1 MVQVEDNGHGMSAE
15 DEARAFEPFFTTKP
29 LGQGSGLGLP
39 MVHGFVRQSGGQV
52 WIESRLQHGT
62 QVVLMFPRYTGSQ
75 PIPEAPMITREARQ
89 GERVLLID
97 DELNLRGLIKEILV
111 DRGFE
116 VCDVTDA
123 NSALGQYRHA
133 GPFDL
138 VITDIGLPGGFN
150 GRQVARAMRMINPDQ
165 KVLFI
170 TGYTADPVEQQ
181 LLDEPGTALLLKPF
195 SLQSL
200 VMQVDRMLQA

>member
-1 MVQVEDNGHGMSAE
+1 
-15 DEARAFEPFFTTKP
+15 
-29 LGQGSGLGLP
+29 
-39 MVHGFVRQSGGQV
+39 
-52 WIESRLQHGT
+52 
-62 QVVLMFPRYTGSQ
+62 MFPRYSGSQ
-75 PIPEAPMITREARQ
+75 PIPVASPITLEARH

-123 NSALGQYRHA
+123 NTALGQYRHA

-150 GRQVARAMRMINPDQ
+150 GRQVARALRMINPEQ
-165 KVLFI
+165 KILFI
-170 TGYTADPVEQQ
+170 TGFTEDPVDQH

-195 SLQSL
+195 TLESL
-200 VMQVDRMLQA
+200 VTQVNRMLQA